1 MTGKREIKCLR
12 CAAPMEFLKRE
23 SIQLG
28 EHTYFLGDLSHLLSG
43 ALALLYPEQYG
54 CAVSLSGALDVDIYI
69 CPECRKV
76 EFFLC
81 EPAEYM
87 DTGMRLSEV
96 VRSKTA
102 CPHCG
107 KEYDVRLDACP
118 ACGRRPNEKTRR

>member
-12 CAAPMEFLKRE
+12 CAAPMELLKRE

-28 EHTYFLGDLSHLLSG
+28 EHTYFLGDLSHL
-43 ALALLYPEQYG
+43 
-54 CAVSLSGALDVDIYI
+54 LSGALDVDIYI